1 MTSHAVTGFLS
12 LVLAGF
18 FIAGPASADL
28 PRTVARV
35 KKSVVAVGTYMP
47 ARSPAFKFLGTGFV
61 IGDGMSIVTNAHVL
75 PASLDADKNEAIA
88 VAIPIGDK
96 INVRKTMRMRSDSA
110 HDLAVLRMVSGAPL
124 PALKLAKATAVE
136 GQLVA
141 FTGFPI
147 GSALGLKPVTHRGI
161 VSAYTP
167 ISIPRANASELDARQ
182 IRSLGSNRFSV
193 YQLDATAY
201 PGNSGSPLYDPDS
214 GEVLGILNMVFVK
227 ETKENVLSKPS
238 GISYAIPTV
247 HLADLIGKR
256 FR

>member
-1 MTSHAVTGFLS
+1 MAQRLVIGFLS
-12 LVLAGF
+12 L
-18 FIAGPASADL
+18 FIANFSISTPARADL
-28 PRTVARV
+28 PKTVAQV
-35 KKSVVAVGTYMP
+35 KKSVVAVGTFMP
-47 ARSPAFKFLGTGFV
+47 ARSPAFKFLGTGFA

-75 PASLDADKNEAIA
+75 PSSLDTDKNESIA
-88 VAIPIGDK
+88 VAIPVGDRV
-96 INVRKTMRMRSDSA
+96 NVRKTMRMRSDGA
-110 HDLAVLRMVSGAPL
+110 HDLAIIRMLGGAPL
-124 PALKLAKATAVE
+124 PALRMAKGMAAE

-161 VSAYTP
+161 ISSYTP
-167 ISIPRANASELDARQ
+167 ISIPRGNASELSARQ

-214 GEVLGILNMVFVK
+214 GEVFGILNMVFVK

-238 GISYAIPTV
+238 GISYAIPV
-247 HLADLIGKR
+247 RHLRDLVGIGAQ
-256 FR
+256 

>member
-1 MTSHAVTGFLS
+1 MAQRVVVSLLFVFLVSFS
-12 LVLAGF
+12 LTP
-18 FIAGPASADL
+18 PARADL
-28 PRTVARV
+28 PETVARV

-47 ARSPAFKFLGTGFV
+47 SRSPAFKFLGTGFA

-75 PASLDADKNEAIA
+75 PATLDADKNESIA
-88 VAIPIGDK
+88 VAIPVGNK
-96 INVRKTMRMRSDSA
+96 VNVRKTMRMRSDRA
-110 HDLAVLRMVSGAPL
+110 HDLAIIRMVAGASL
-124 PALKLAKATAVE
+124 PALELASGTAAE

-167 ISIPRANASELDARQ
+167 ISIPRANASELNARQ
-182 IRSLGSNRFSV
+182 IHSLGGNQFSV

-201 PGNSGSPLYDPDS
+201 PGNSGSPLYDTKT
-214 GEVLGILNMVFVK
+214 GEVYGVLNMVFVK

-238 GISYAIPTV
+238 GISYAIPAP
-247 HLADLIGKR
+247 HLRDLLGTR
-256 FR
+256 TR